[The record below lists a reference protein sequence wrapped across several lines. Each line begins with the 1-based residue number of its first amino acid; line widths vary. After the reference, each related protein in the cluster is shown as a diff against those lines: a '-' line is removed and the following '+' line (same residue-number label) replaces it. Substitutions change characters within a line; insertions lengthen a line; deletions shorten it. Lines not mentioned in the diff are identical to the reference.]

1 MKKVLILASA
11 ALLFA
16 GCSGSLPDNGEEGE
30 WNISFTASQESV
42 LTKAAI
48 GSSSAG
54 KTAVNWQASDR
65 LSVFD
70 AASVNCEF
78 VTRDFD
84 AGNPTSCRFEGTVS
98 ELATVY
104 TAVYPY
110 NPAALLE
117 DGVIGGIVLPGEQV
131 AVAGSFDPSAALMA
145 SRSVTGAR
153 IFAFKNAV
161 GFVKVTPA
169 FDCSRIELCAGNGES
184 LAGRGSISF
193 DADGI
198 PQFTLGEGASHSIA
212 LTAPEGSTL
221 AAGTSWYIAVPV
233 TTLAAGWSLK
243 FTKADGSSFTRT
255 GGKPVQ
261 FKRNVILD
269 LGEIEAETEDDTP
282 YLTFSA
288 DSEQLFTMD
297 FEYVFMGM
305 IIEFVLEEGE
315 FFEYSVGNGEWVRFT
330 GTVSDIAFGG
340 EKGDLRLRGKSSKGT
355 SYPHPKYGMQLTVKI
370 QIQFSEDAVPVRC
383 TGDIRT
389 LVDYSDYNGTATLD
403 ARFGSLF
410 NNCTV
415 LTTAPE
421 LPSTELAT
429 NCYVAMFSG
438 CTSLVTAPEL
448 PAKQLADVCYQDMFD
463 GCTALKMAPELPAT
477 ELAPKCYGLMF
488 SGCTSLEAAPE
499 LPAKQLAAGC
509 YQNMFDCCTA
519 LKRAPDLP
527 ATELASQCYY
537 RMFNGCASLEAAPEL
552 PATELAD
559 YCYGEMFLGCISLK
573 SAHELP
579 ATELADY
586 CYYGMF
592 NGCTSLKS
600 APELPATQLADYCY
614 YGMFNGCASL
624 ESAPVLK
631 ANTLVDRC
639 YGSMFAKCTSLK
651 EIKLYATDGFDSIDC
666 LWRFLDESPGPGT
679 IYLKNGDAADK
690 FLDATYGLPDTW
702 QIKYLSE

>member
-16 GCSGSLPDNGEEGE
+16 GCSGSLPDNGKEGE

-110 NPAALLE
+110 NPAASLE
-117 DGVIGGIVLPGEQV
+117 DGVIGGIVLPGEQT

-145 SRSVTGAR
+145 SRSVTGVR

-169 FDCSRIELCAGNGES
+169 FDCSSIELCAGNGEP

-243 FTKADGSSFTRT
+243 FTKADGNSFART

-269 LGEIEAETEDDTP
+269 LGKIEAETEDDTP

-288 DSEQLFTMD
+288 DSEQLFTMA
-297 FEYVFMGM
+297 FEYDFMGM

-355 SYPHPKYGMQLTVKI
+355 SYPHPKYGMDLLVNI

-389 LVDYSDYNGTATLD
+389 LVDYSDYNGADTRD

-410 NNCTV
+410 EDCIV

-429 NCYVAMFSG
+429 YCYYSMFFG
-438 CTSLVTAPEL
+438 CTSLVT
-448 PAKQLADVCYQDMFD
+448 
-463 GCTALKMAPELPAT
+463 
-477 ELAPKCYGLMF
+477 
-488 SGCTSLEAAPE
+488 APE

-573 SAHELP
+573 SAPELP
-579 ATELADY
+579 ATE
-586 CYYGMF
+586 
-592 NGCTSLKS
+592 
-600 APELPATQLADYCY
+600 LADYCY

-651 EIKLYATDGFDSIDC
+651 EIKLYATDGFESIDC
-666 LWRFLDESPGPGT
+666 LLGFLDESPGPGT
-679 IYLKNGDAADK
+679 IYLKNGDAAEK

>member
-1 MKKVLILASA
+1 MKKVLILTSA

-110 NPAALLE
+110 NPAASLE
-117 DGVIGGIVLPGEQV
+117 DGVIGGIVLPGEQT

-169 FDCSRIELCAGNGES
+169 FDCSSIELCAGNGEP

-243 FTKADGSSFTRT
+243 FTKADGNSFART

-269 LGEIEAETEDDTP
+269 LGKIEAETEDDTP

-288 DSEQLFTMD
+288 DSEQLFTMA
-297 FEYVFMGM
+297 FEYDFMGM

-340 EKGDLRLRGKSSKGT
+340 EKGDLRLRGKSCKGT
-355 SYPHPKYGMQLTVKI
+355 SYPHPEYGMALPVNI

-389 LVDYSDYNGTATLD
+389 LVDYSDYNCADPRD

-410 NNCTV
+410 EDCIV

-429 NCYVAMFSG
+429 YCYYSMFFG

-448 PAKQLADVCYQDMFD
+448 PAKQLAVVCYQDMFVR
-463 GCTALKMAPELPAT
+463 CTALKMAPELPAT
-477 ELAPKCYGLMF
+477 ELAEYCYHYMF
-488 SGCTSLEAAPE
+488 YGCTSLEAAPE

-509 YQNMFDCCTA
+509 YQSMFE
-519 LKRAPDLP
+519 R
-527 ATELASQCYY
+527 
-537 RMFNGCASLEAAPEL
+537 
-552 PATELAD
+552 
-559 YCYGEMFLGCISLK
+559 
-573 SAHELP
+573 
-579 ATELADY
+579 
-586 CYYGMF
+586 
-592 NGCTSLKS
+592 
-600 APELPATQLADYCY
+600 
-614 YGMFNGCASL
+614 CASL

-631 ANTLVDRC
+631 ADTLVECC
-639 YGSMFAKCTSLK
+639 YNSMFVNCTSLK
-651 EIKLYATDGFDSIDC
+651 EIKLYATDGFESIDC
-666 LWRFLDESPGPGT
+666 LLGFLDKSPGPGT
-679 IYLKNGDAADK
+679 IYLKNGDAAEK
-690 FLDATYGLPDTW
+690 FLDATSGLPDTW

>member
-1 MKKVLILASA
+1 MKKLLILASA

-16 GCSGSLPDNGEEGE
+16 GCSGSLSDNGKEGE
-30 WNISFTASQESV
+30 WNISFTAAQEGV
-42 LTKAAI
+42 GTKAAI
-48 GSSSAG
+48 GSSSDG

-65 LSVFD
+65 LTVFD
-70 AASVNCEF
+70 GAAANCEF
-78 VTRDFD
+78 VTRNFD

-98 ELATVY
+98 ELAADY

-110 NPAALLE
+110 NSAASLK

-131 AVAGSFDPSAALMA
+131 SVAGSFDPAAALMA
-145 SRSVTGAR
+145 AKTEGGAR
-153 IFAFKNAV
+153 ELAFRNAV

-169 FDCSRIELCAGNGES
+169 FDCSSIELCAGNGEL
-184 LAGRGSISF
+184 LAGSGSISF

-198 PQFTLGEGASHSIA
+198 PQFILGEGASHSIA

-243 FTKADGSSFTRT
+243 FTKADGSSFART

-269 LGEIEAETEDDTP
+269 LGKIEAETEDDTP
-282 YLTFSA
+282 YITFSA
-288 DSEQLFTMD
+288 DAQQLFTMD
-297 FEYVFMGM
+297 FEYDFMGM
-305 IIEFVLEEGE
+305 NIEFVLEEGE
-315 FFEYSVGNGEWVRFT
+315 FFEYSVGKGEWVRFT

-340 EKGDLRLRGKSSKGT
+340 EKGDLRLRGKSCKGT
-355 SYPHPKYGMQLTVKI
+355 SYPHPEYGMALPVNI

-389 LVDYSDYNGTATLD
+389 LVDYSDYNCADTRD

-410 NNCTV
+410 EDCIV

-429 NCYVAMFSG
+429 YCYYSMFFG

-448 PAKQLADVCYQDMFD
+448 PAKQLAVGCYEKLFAGCTSLVTAPELPAKQLAVVCYQDMFVR
-463 GCTALKMAPELPAT
+463 CTALKMAPELPAT
-477 ELAPKCYGLMF
+477 ELAEYCYHYMF
-488 SGCTSLEAAPE
+488 YGCTSLEAAPE

-509 YQNMFDCCTA
+509 YQSMFE
-519 LKRAPDLP
+519 R
-527 ATELASQCYY
+527 
-537 RMFNGCASLEAAPEL
+537 
-552 PATELAD
+552 
-559 YCYGEMFLGCISLK
+559 
-573 SAHELP
+573 
-579 ATELADY
+579 
-586 CYYGMF
+586 
-592 NGCTSLKS
+592 
-600 APELPATQLADYCY
+600 
-614 YGMFNGCASL
+614 CASL

-631 ANTLVDRC
+631 ADTLVECC
-639 YGSMFAKCTSLK
+639 YNSMFVNCTSLK
-651 EIKLYATDGFDSIDC
+651 EIKLYATDGFESIDC
-666 LWRFLDESPGPGT
+666 LLGFLDKSPGPGT
-679 IYLKNGDAADK
+679 IYLKNGDAAEK
-690 FLDATYGLPDTW
+690 FLDATSGLPDTW